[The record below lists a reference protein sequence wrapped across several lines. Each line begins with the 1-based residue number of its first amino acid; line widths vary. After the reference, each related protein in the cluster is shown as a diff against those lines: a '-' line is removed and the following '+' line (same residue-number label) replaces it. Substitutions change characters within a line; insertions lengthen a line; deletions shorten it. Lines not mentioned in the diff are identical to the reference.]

1 MHRVTII
8 GAGFAGLTAI
18 KQLPATPAAFPDRT
32 GCRSRH
38 TWQAAAAARNL
49 VGEFNGTQMDAGFKV
64 ELICIVDS
72 NEKGILVSRTEKN
85 NFMLPASILLHWM
98 KRVFERL
105 YLRQDR

>member
-1 MHRVTII
+1 MP
-8 GAGFAGLTAI
+8 
-18 KQLPATPAAFPDRT
+18 KQAHMADL
-32 GCRSRH
+32 
-38 TWQAAAAARNL
+38 QAAAAARNL